1 MRKDM
6 ILVVLILSGSA
17 LLWWPGLIAKLFS
30 FQWFLPW
37 WFQLVI
43 FALGIGLAT
52 ILSRGRWPRFLVAST
67 VGTFAGVLSAVVI
80 MPDSPPD
87 YDGIAVLIAPLA
99 SALLS
104 LVVGLAVR
112 KISVPDGTPRRI
124 IWLAFASC
132 LAFEPMALALTAL
145 FVHR

>member
-1 MRKDM
+1 MKRGQGNARIFNADAAFCATSTFSNKVKCRRIVLANLVFCIPVTPMRKDM

-80 MPDSPPD
+80 MPDSPP
-87 YDGIAVLIAPLA
+87 
-99 SALLS
+99 
-104 LVVGLAVR
+104 
-112 KISVPDGTPRRI
+112 
-124 IWLAFASC
+124 
-132 LAFEPMALALTAL
+132 
-145 FVHR
+145 